1 MKDVISSIGFSPQMQ
16 MYLFLVLRKKCVD
29 EMVGGNAAVKT
40 TRKCWLLDKKY
51 YFLVSELTAMR
62 VFILVLYII
71 TLHNYCLEQ

>member
-1 MKDVISSIGFSPQMQ
+1 
-16 MYLFLVLRKKCVD
+16 
-29 EMVGGNAAVKT
+29 MVGGNAAVKT

-62 VFILVLYII
+62 VFTLVLYII